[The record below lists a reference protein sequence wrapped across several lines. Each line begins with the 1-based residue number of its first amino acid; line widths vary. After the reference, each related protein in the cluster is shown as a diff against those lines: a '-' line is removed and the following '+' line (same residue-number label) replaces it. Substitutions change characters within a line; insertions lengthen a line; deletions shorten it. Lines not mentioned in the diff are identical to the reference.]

1 MNEMSL
7 GVINLKTGCFT
18 KTWVSV
24 VLSTLVS
31 AFLSLYFLRANLTFL
46 LRSLNFRSPG
56 NQPWKMSTLSE
67 ASGAMQ
73 SVEDAAGKAEI
84 QSSLNFRSGFCPPYT
99 GCALSINLPPRSAI
113 LLFSQFH
120 AFPHTAVV
128 AK

>member
-1 MNEMSL
+1 MNDTSL

-18 KTWVSV
+18 TTWVSV
-24 VLSTLVS
+24 TLSTLVS
-31 AFLSLYFLRANLTFL
+31 ALLSLYFLRANLTFL

-56 NQPWKMSTLSE
+56 NQPRKMSTLSE

-84 QSSLNFRSGFCPPYT
+84 QSSLNFRSGFCPPHT
-99 GCALSINLPPRSAI
+99 GCEHSRSAI

>member
-1 MNEMSL
+1 MIEISL

-18 KTWVSV
+18 KAWVSV
-24 VLSTLVS
+24 TLSTLVS
-31 AFLSLYFLRANLTFL
+31 ALLSLHFFRANLTFL
-46 LRSLNFRSPG
+46 RRSLTFRSPG
-56 NQPWKMSTLSE
+56 KQPRKMSTLSE

-84 QSSLNFRSGFCPPYT
+84 QSSLNFRSGFCPPHT
-99 GCALSINLPPRSAI
+99 GCEHSRSAI